1 MTITTDTTLL
11 HDPRRQA
18 ALLYWQGFSVP
29 QIAAMLQMKRPTV
42 QSWKQ
47 RDGWDSV
54 APISRVEMSLEARLT
69 QLIIK
74 PQKTGGDF
82 KEIDLLGRQIE
93 RLARVNRYSQT
104 GNEADLN
111 PNVANRNK
119 GGRRKPKKNFFS
131 DEAIEKLEQIFFE
144 QSFDYQLHWYRAG
157 LEHRIRDILKSRQ
170 IGATFYFSREALL
183 RALKTGHNQ
192 IFLSASKTQAYV
204 FREYIIAFARLVD
217 VDLTG
222 DPIVLGNNGAKLIFL
237 GTNSN
242 TAQSHNGDL
251 YVDEI
256 FWIPNF
262 QVLRKVASG
271 NAFLEK
277 RYSTTGKVIRLET
290 SPAKYTR
297 RGVEEDVYW
306 WVPSFNEPT
315 AFAPGSVFHL
325 LEPDINQE
333 LYGLPEYLSALNSAW
348 LNESATLFRR
358 KYYEN
363 GAHAGYIMYVTDAVQ
378 DRNDIEMLRENM
390 MKSKGRNNFKNL
402 FLYAPQGKA
411 DGIKIIPLSEVAT
424 KDDFFNIKKASAA
437 DLLDAHRIPFQ
448 LMGGKPENVGSLGDI
463 EKVAKVFVRNELI
476 PLQDRIREIN
486 GWLGQEVIRF
496 KNYSLDTDNG

>member
-1 MTITTDTTLL
+1 M
-11 HDPRRQA
+11 
-18 ALLYWQGFSVP
+18 
-29 QIAAMLQMKRPTV
+29 
-42 QSWKQ
+42 
-47 RDGWDSV
+47 
-54 APISRVEMSLEARLT
+54 
-69 QLIIK
+69 
-74 PQKTGGDF
+74 
-82 KEIDLLGRQIE
+82 
-93 RLARVNRYSQT
+93 
-104 GNEADLN
+104 
-111 PNVANRNK
+111 
-119 GGRRKPKKNFFS
+119 
-131 DEAIEKLEQIFFE
+131 
-144 QSFDYQLHWYRAG
+144 HWYRAG

-271 NAFLEK
+271 MASQSHL
-277 RYSTTGKVIRLET
+277 RSTYFST
-290 SPAKYTR
+290 
-297 RGVEEDVYW
+297 
-306 WVPSFNEPT
+306 PST
-315 AFAPGSVFHL
+315 LAHDA
-325 LEPDINQE
+325 
-333 LYGLPEYLSALNSAW
+333 YGLPEYLSALNSAW

-390 MKSKGRNNFKNL
+390 VKSKGRNNFKNL

>member
-1 MTITTDTTLL
+1 QQD
-11 HDPRRQA
+11 
-18 ALLYWQGFSVP
+18 
-29 QIAAMLQMKRPTV
+29 
-42 QSWKQ
+42 
-47 RDGWDSV
+47 
-54 APISRVEMSLEARLT
+54 
-69 QLIIK
+69 
-74 PQKTGGDF
+74 
-82 KEIDLLGRQIE
+82 
-93 RLARVNRYSQT
+93 
-104 GNEADLN
+104 
-111 PNVANRNK
+111 
-119 GGRRKPKKNFFS
+119 
-131 DEAIEKLEQIFFE
+131 
-144 QSFDYQLHWYRAG
+144 
-157 LEHRIRDILKSRQ
+157 
-170 IGATFYFSREALL
+170 FSRFVLD
-183 RALKTGHNQ
+183 
-192 IFLSASKTQAYV
+192 FLV
-204 FREYIIAFARLVD
+204 F
-217 VDLTG
+217 
-222 DPIVLGNNGAKLIFL
+222 
-237 GTNSN
+237 
-242 TAQSHNGDL
+242 
-251 YVDEI
+251 
-256 FWIPNF
+256 
-262 QVLRKVASG
+262 G

-390 MKSKGRNNFKNL
+390 VKSKGRNNFKNL

-486 GWLGQEVIRF
+486 GWLSAEVIQF
-496 KNYSLDTDNG
+496 KNYSLDDN